1 MRLRS
6 IEDVQVALQ
15 LPILST
21 IPVMKPCGLISPTD
35 LRKLPHGNRRKLVSM
50 GMVMFVA
57 FLTPDWSWKDP
68 SREDPEH
75 PQVPPTLRT
84 VRWQQPYLS
93 YQHPAGVPFRFPLP
107 TLERPPEEVPVAVML
122 ETPSASPSW
131 VQLDHAGLH
140 IRGTAP
146 ITAADQTYQLIVLA
160 QAEDGRESRLPLY
173 LTTQVD

>member
-1 MRLRS
+1 
-6 IEDVQVALQ
+6 
-15 LPILST
+15 
-21 IPVMKPCGLISPTD
+21 
-35 LRKLPHGNRRKLVSM
+35 
-50 GMVMFVA
+50 VMFVA

-107 TLERPPEEVPVAVML
+107 TLERPPEEVPVGVML

-160 QAEDGRESRLPLY
+160 KAEDGRESRLPLY
-173 LTTQVD
+173 LTIRGQPEPAPPSIPTEAPPSMPPQQSEPAPSDRAIKRDCLSKILKGGRC